1 MALNT
6 LSAGDA
12 LQQLESFDAIIDA
25 RSPGEFALDHL
36 PGARNWPSLNDQER
50 ITIGTMYK
58 QVSAFEAKKRGA
70 AMVARN
76 AAQHIETHLLDTP
89 KTWRPLLYCWRGGN
103 RSGAQATILSAIG
116 FRVNLLEGGYKA
128 FRAAMVTDT
137 LAQVARLRF
146 RVVAGPTGVGK
157 THILHALA
165 KQGHQ
170 VLDLEA
176 LANHR
181 SSVLGLHPGQ
191 TQPTQKHF
199 EMRLWSALK
208 VMDAER
214 EVFIESESKR
224 VGNVSVPEA
233 LILAMRASPC
243 VRIDMPLPE
252 RVRLLLRDY
261 DHFVTDSASFAQRLD
276 TLVTLLGHDTINA
289 WKAAIDAGD
298 TAGVVESLLSRHYDP
313 RYFESMA
320 RNFVQYHNSP
330 TLIVVNGEADT
341 LAAAAQAVAQTQAPV
356 SQALQ
361 AIHD

>member
-1 MALNT
+1 MALHI
-6 LSAGDA
+6 LSASDA
-12 LQQLESFDAIIDA
+12 LQQLSQFDAIIDA

-36 PGARNWPSLNDQER
+36 PGAENWPSLNDQER

-58 QVSAFEAKKRGA
+58 QVNPFEAKKRGA

-76 AAQHIETHLLDTP
+76 AAEHIEAHLLDAP
-89 KTWRPLLYCWRGGN
+89 KSWRPLLYCWRGGN

-116 FRVNLLEGGYKA
+116 FRVSLLEGGYKA
-128 FRAAMVTDT
+128 FRAAMVADT
-137 LAQVARLRF
+137 LKQVARLRF

-165 KQGHQ
+165 ALGHQ

-191 TQPTQKHF
+191 VQPTQKHF
-199 EMRLWSALK
+199 DTRLWSALK
-208 VMDAER
+208 DLDSER
-214 EVFIESESKR
+214 EVFVESESKR

-233 LILAMRASPC
+233 LITAMRASPC

-261 DHFVTDSASFAQRLD
+261 AHFVTDSASFVDRLD
-276 TLVTLLGHDTINA
+276 TLVALLGHETINA
-289 WKAAIDAGD
+289 WKAAVAAGD
-298 TAGVVESLLSRHYDP
+298 TASVVQALLDRHYDP

-320 RNFVQYHNSP
+320 RNFSQYHQSP
-330 TLIVVNGEADT
+330 IITVHSADGAA
-341 LAAAAQAVAQTQAPV
+341 LAAAASAVALTSLQHTSPV
-356 SQALQ
+356 PAR
-361 AIHD
+361 